1 MSLFNLDNGKKIM
14 IPSNLFNTDTKGTEP
29 ITVRFTE
36 VSVLY
41 LTLYFILALS
51 TAVTNLP
58 NKTLI
63 FHDFQGPKI
72 EFHDFPGLENE
83 ILKSHDF
90 PGFPWP
96 ARTLHEQLADKAK
109 RRDNLLI
116 NLP

>member
-1 MSLFNLDNGKKIM
+1 MLFNYSSL
-14 IPSNLFNTDTKGTEP
+14 SY
-29 ITVRFTE
+29 TV
-36 VSVLY
+36 L
-41 LTLYFILALS
+41 ILAS
-51 TAVTNLP
+51 SSAVTNLP
-58 NKTLI
+58 DKTLI

-72 EFHDFPGLENE
+72 EFHDFSGLENE

-109 RRDNLLI
+109 RGDNLLI